1 MSDMQV
7 QAELKLKDSLSRPA
21 GTALDSLGKS
31 AAKTGAA
38 VDAIGKGDAV
48 KTMAK
53 EAKAAAKSMD
63 AIGNEAKD
71 AARNMDAIAS
81 ESREIGGNLQKA
93 DQRASALRRSLRG
106 VGQTAR
112 DAVSHMQR
120 LGKGMDSVWKTGAGI
135 AASGYA
141 AKAALD
147 KPVARESQYLNDA
160 NIADVD
166 VKKLRELDAA
176 AVKYGGGTMEGARAT
191 RGVLFAQGLDFE
203 TTDKV
208 LPGIQRTATATASE
222 GSDLANMVAAG
233 LKAKQFSA
241 GETEK
246 ILGMATNAGAE
257 GAFETKDMAKHMP
270 GIFTNAPDML
280 GVKGAAYHFANLQ
293 VMRDAAGS
301 SDEAATLYE
310 NLQAFRNSP
319 EAAKNLKKKKVNL
332 TKIYQRAAANGDDMN
347 VAFVDAIQRGVV
359 EKDKLYKGITS
370 KMAKAQGPEL
380 EALKRQRA
388 TRQSELFGQIIG
400 DRQARQAAVALANG
414 KERRAA
420 VLEKVE
426 DNPLEAVDKFFE
438 RIQSSTQSRFDSL
451 GNAWETAMDGFFGK
465 TKSGI
470 DAGLSAATDFMT
482 DHPEGSVALA
492 GATAVGGSL
501 AAGSGAMAVADFL
514 RKGKGVAPGAT
525 QVTATTAG
533 QGAATAVDAAADAT
547 STLGKGAKALKGAG
561 RAAKVGGPVGA
572 ALAVVDA
579 ITTEMD
585 ENLTR
590 EQKNI
595 SHSGTAGGFV
605 GGLGGAAA
613 GAAAGSVFPVFGTIA
628 GAIVGGILGSL
639 GGTEVGEQIGK
650 AVWSPSES
658 GGEHPVP
665 DEYAEAMQ
673 YIQQQAA
680 QPIQATIQLNV
691 ELDGEKVAE
700 AVEQRQLRESA
711 RH

>member
-1 MSDMQV
+1 MSDLQV
-7 QAELKLKDSLSRPA
+7 QAELKLKDNLSRPA
-21 GTALDSLGKS
+21 GTALENLGKS

-38 VDAIGKGDAV
+38 VDAIGKNDAV
-48 KTMAK
+48 KTVAK

-63 AIGNEAKD
+63 AIGNEAKG

-81 ESREIGGNLQKA
+81 ESREIGGNLQRA
-93 DQRASALRRSLRG
+93 EQRAAALRRALRG

-112 DAVSHMQR
+112 DAVSHVQR
-120 LGKGMDSVWKTGAGI
+120 LGKGMDTAWKTGAGI
-135 AASGYA
+135 AAGGYT

-147 KPVARESQYLNDA
+147 KPVSREAQYLNDA

-166 VKKLRELDAA
+166 VKKLRELDTA

-203 TTDKV
+203 TAHKV

-222 GSDLANMVAAG
+222 GADLANMVAAG
-233 LKAKQFSA
+233 IKAKQFSA
-241 GETEK
+241 EETEK

-280 GVKGAAYHFANLQ
+280 GVKGAAYHFSNLQ

-301 SDEAATLYE
+301 SDEAAMLYE

-347 VAFVDAIQRGVV
+347 VAFVDAIQHGVV
-359 EKDKLYKGITS
+359 EKDKLYKNITA
-370 KMAKAQGPEL
+370 KMTNAKGPEL

-420 VLEKVE
+420 VLQKVE

-438 RIQSSTQSRFDSL
+438 RIQSSTQSKFDSL
-451 GNAWETAMDGFFGK
+451 GNAWETAMDRFFGK
-465 TKSGI
+465 AKGKI
-470 DAGLSAATDFMT
+470 DTGLTSATEFMT
-482 DHPEGSVALA
+482 EHPDGSMALA
-492 GATAVGGSL
+492 GASVVGGSV
-501 AAGSGAMAVADFL
+501 AAGSSVMAAWDFL
-514 RKGKGVAPGAT
+514 RKGKGAPGAGG
-525 QVTATTAG
+525 VAGATE
-533 QGAATAVDAAADAT
+533 GAATAAEVAPSVSKGTKGFGTLKRFGKFGGPLGLLLAAADAT
-547 STLGKGAKALKGAG
+547 
-561 RAAKVGGPVGA
+561 
-572 ALAVVDA
+572 
-579 ITTEMD
+579 TTEMD
-585 ENLTR
+585 DSLTR
-590 EQKNI
+590 DQKNI
-595 SHSGTAGGFV
+595 EHSGTAGGFV
-605 GGLGGAAA
+605 GGLGGAAT
-613 GAAAGSVFPVFGTIA
+613 GAAMGSIIPVIGTFFGA
-628 GAIVGGILGSL
+628 VAGGILGAL
-639 GGTEVGEQIGK
+639 GGTEVGERVGK
-650 AVWSPSES
+650 AIWTPSES
-658 GGEHPVP
+658 DGQRPVP
-665 DEYAEAMQ
+665 DEYAEALQ
-673 YIQQQAA
+673 YVQQQAA

-691 ELDGEKVAE
+691 ELDGDKVAA
-700 AVEQRQLRESA
+700 AVEQRQLREST